1 MPSKSDIF
9 GFMDDNQEIKAIKAD
24 EILSLY
30 RESEPIQEF
39 SEALKA
45 ADHQKFQIK
54 ALVGSQQA
62 FVISAIHRLT
72 ERNIVLIF
80 NDKEEAL
87 YFQHDLKQI
96 MPRKEILLFPA
107 SYKRPYQVE
116 EIDNANVLQRAEV
129 LNSLNHTKTGRQII
143 VTFAEAL
150 NEKVVNK
157 RSLVKNTLEI
167 KKGEDCGMDF
177 VIEVLE
183 TYGFERSDFVY
194 EPGQFAVR
202 GGIID
207 IFSFAHELPFRVEFF
222 GDEIESIRVFDPV
235 TQISETEIKRV
246 SLIPNIQKNLLT
258 EEKVSFLEY
267 ISPSSIIVTQS
278 IDYIQN
284 SLEQIFIKAIEH
296 FEKLQGNSGGG
307 AMSATPYELYYDSQ
321 DFLDQLS
328 RFTVIECTHQQH
340 YTPDHTLVW
349 KGTPQPAF
357 HKEFNLLLEHFRAN
371 KQSNITNYVF
381 SDNIR
386 QHQRLEEIFREIG
399 KKDGA
404 LFTGITGEIHEGFLD
419 PILGIACY
427 TDHQIFDRYHRYKV
441 KPHVK
446 RSQALTLKEL
456 RELNPGDYVT
466 HVHHGIGQFA
476 GLHSIKV
483 GDHDQDVVK
492 IIYKG
497 GDAIYVNV
505 NALHKISKYKGKDGA
520 VPKLHKLGTGAWAK
534 AKAKTKKR
542 LKELAFDLVSVYAKR
557 KSQPGFAFSP
567 DNYMQ
572 QELEA
577 SFMYEDTPDQL
588 KTTEEVKTDME
599 KPHPMDR
606 LICGDVGFGKT
617 EIAVRAAFKA
627 AIDGKQTAI
636 LVPTTILALQHYKT
650 FSSRLA
656 DMPVE
661 VDYINRFK
669 SNKEVKETLEKLKK
683 GEIDILIGTHR
694 IVSKDIKFKDL
705 GLIIVDEEQ
714 RFGVNVKEKLKSLKT
729 EVDTLTLTATP
740 IPRTLQ
746 FSLAGIRDLSVITT
760 PPPNRQPI
768 ETQVIGYD
776 GEQIRDAITYEL
788 KRGGQVFFIHPR
800 VSDIEEVAS
809 SIKKLVPDAR
819 IGIGHGQMPGQQLEK
834 VMSNFIE
841 GAYDILVATTIVES
855 GLDISNANTIII
867 NQANKYG
874 LSELHQMRGR
884 VGRSNRKAFCYLI
897 APPEVSQSP
906 DARKRLKAM
915 EEFSDLGSGFH
926 IALRDLDIRGAGDLL
941 GAEQSGFVT
950 EIGYDMYHKIL
961 DEAVKELK
969 EEHFFDLFEEEL
981 AERKKII
988 VEDCQVDIELDIRLP
1003 EQYLPNIA
1011 ERLKFYR
1018 RIAGAETEEDL
1029 REIQR
1034 ELIDRFGP
1042 MPASVLNL
1050 FDATR
1055 IRELAKRIGIERVVL
1070 KAETLR
1076 WYLVSDRSSP
1086 FYAST
1091 LFAKYIE
1098 YVQTYP
1104 SRVRMKESPKYLS
1117 LIFEEVTSM
1126 KRILSLLKEVHR
1138 FLLPED
1144 ESAAATEV
1152 VGETMFND

>member
-1 MPSKSDIF
+1 ME
-9 GFMDDNQEIKAIKAD
+9 DNQDIQTVKAD
-24 EILSLY
+24 DILALY
-30 RESEPIQEF
+30 RNSSVLQSFAEN
-39 SEALKA
+39 LKSL
-45 ADHQKFQIK
+45 DQQKYQIK
-54 ALVGSQQA
+54 GLVGSQQA
-62 FVISAIHRLT
+62 FITAAIFRLT
-72 ERNIVLIF
+72 ERNIILIC

-87 YFQHDLKQI
+87 YLQHDLKQI
-96 MPRKEILLFPA
+96 MPKKEILLFPA

-129 LNSLNHTKTGRQII
+129 LNTLNHTKTGRQLV

-150 NEKVVNK
+150 NDKVVNK

-177 VIEVLE
+177 IIEVLE
-183 TYGFERSDFVY
+183 TYGFERSEFVY

-207 IFSFAHELPFRVEFF
+207 IYSFAHELPFRVEFF

-235 TQISETEIKRV
+235 SQISETEIKRV
-246 SLIPNIQKNLLT
+246 SLIPNIQKNLLA

-267 ISPSSIIVTQS
+267 ISPSSIIITKNIDFIQS
-278 IDYIQN
+278 
-284 SLEQIFIKAIEH
+284 SLEQLYIKAIEYYEQLL
-296 FEKLQGNSGGG
+296 EKSGGG
-307 AMSATPYELYYDSQ
+307 ALSTSPDQLYFDNK
-321 DFLDQLS
+321 DFLDQLKQFVVLEYTNQPY
-328 RFTVIECTHQQH
+328 FTSQEVIE
-340 YTPDHTLVW
+340 W

-357 HKEFNLLLEHFRAN
+357 HKEFNLLLEHLRAN
-371 KQSNITNYVF
+371 KAQQIKNFVF

-386 QHQRLEEIFREIG
+386 QHQRLNEIFKEIG
-399 KKDGA
+399 KADGE
-404 LFTGITGEIHEGFLD
+404 LFTGTVGEIHEGFLD
-419 PILGIACY
+419 GKLGIACY

-520 VPKLHKLGTGAWAK
+520 EPKLHKIGTGAWAK

-557 KSQPGFAFSP
+557 KSQPGFAFTK
-567 DNYMQ
+567 DNYLQ

-588 KTTEEVKTDME
+588 KTTEEVKADME

-650 FSSRLA
+650 FRARLA

-669 SNKEVKETLEKLKK
+669 SNKEIKETIENLSK
-683 GEIDILIGTHR
+683 GKIDILIGTHR

-714 RFGVNVKEKLKSLKT
+714 RFGVNVKEKLKTLKT

-768 ETQVIGYD
+768 ETQVIGYE
-776 GEQIRDAITYEL
+776 GERIRDAISYEL

-809 SIKKLVPDAR
+809 SLKKLVPDAR
-819 IGIGHGQMPGQQLEK
+819 IGIGHGQMQGQQLEK

-855 GLDISNANTIII
+855 GLDIPNANTIII

-884 VGRSNRKAFCYLI
+884 VGRSNRKAFCYLV
-897 APPEVSQSP
+897 APPEVSQTP

-969 EEHFFDLFEEEL
+969 EEHFSELFEEEL
-981 AERKKII
+981 AERRKII
-988 VEDCQVDIELDIRLP
+988 VEDCQVDLELDIRLP

-1055 IRELAKRIGIERVVL
+1055 VRELAKRIGIERVVL
-1070 KAETLR
+1070 KSETLR
-1076 WYLVSDRSSP
+1076 FYLVSDRSSA
-1086 FYAST
+1086 FYSSE
-1091 LFAKYIE
+1091 LFTKYIE
-1098 YVQTYP
+1098 YVQTY
-1104 SRVRMKESPKYLS
+1104 SARVRMKESPKYLS
-1117 LIFEEVTSM
+1117 MIFEEVTNM
-1126 KRILSLLKEVHR
+1126 KRILSLLKEVHQ
-1138 FLLPED
+1138 FVLPEEKD
-1144 ESAAATEV
+1144 T
-1152 VGETMFND
+1152 GEQIVKEKILND